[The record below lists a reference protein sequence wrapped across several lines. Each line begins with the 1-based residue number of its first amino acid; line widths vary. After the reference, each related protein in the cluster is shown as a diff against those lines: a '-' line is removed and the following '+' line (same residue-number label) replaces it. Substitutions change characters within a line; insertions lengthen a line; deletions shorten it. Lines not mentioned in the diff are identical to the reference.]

1 MNLRMTMGLGLTLG
15 LLLAPVARAE
25 PSASVQTEVDFLLRD
40 IERSGCE
47 FYRNGSW
54 RDSQAAQAHVR
65 SKYEYLVARNLIN
78 TTEEFIERAATESS
92 FSGQPYKVRCNGG
105 ATVTSNQW
113 LRAELAHF
121 RTSIKGRPQSRGN

>member
-1 MNLRMTMGLGLTLG
+1 MNLRMAMALMLTLG

-25 PSASVQTEVDFLLRD
+25 PSITVQTEVEFLLGD

-47 FYRNGSW
+47 FYRNGTW
-54 RDSQAAQAHVR
+54 RDSESAQAHVR

-92 FSGQPYKVRCNGG
+92 FSGQRIRCGVM
-105 ATVTSNQW
+105 ADQ
-113 LRAELAHF
+113 R
-121 RTSIKGRPQSRGN
+121 